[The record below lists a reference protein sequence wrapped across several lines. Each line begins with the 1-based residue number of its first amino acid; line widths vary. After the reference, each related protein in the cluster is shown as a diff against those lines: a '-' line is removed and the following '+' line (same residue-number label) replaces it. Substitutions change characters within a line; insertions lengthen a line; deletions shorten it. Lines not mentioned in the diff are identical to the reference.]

1 MAKVVALTGGVGA
14 GKTEASKVFASLGV
28 PVVDLDEIAHRLS
41 QPDSAPMQ
49 ALRAQFGADFFNA
62 EGLLDRAKLRE
73 WVFSQPEALNQL
85 NDIMHPA
92 IYQQALHDIQQ
103 HQSSPYVVLAIPLLV
118 ESTRYQPHID
128 HVLVIDCDEETQV
141 ERVMKRSGLS
151 QLQAEAIMNAQSS
164 REARL
169 ALSDTVI
176 LNTQTPAELQ
186 KNIIDFHHLYLKTC
200 I

>member
-14 GKTEASKVFASLGV
+14 GKTEASKSFESLGV
-28 PVVDLDEIAHRLS
+28 AVVDLDEIAHRLS
-41 QPDSAPMQ
+41 QPGSAPMQ
-49 ALRAQFGADFFNA
+49 GLRALFGADFFNA
-62 EGLLDRAKLRE
+62 EGMLDRAKLRE
-73 WVFSQPEALNQL
+73 LVFSQPEALNQL

-92 IYQQALHDIQQ
+92 IFQQALQDIQQ
-103 HQSSPYVVLAIPLLV
+103 HQSAPYLVLAIPLLV
-118 ESTRYQPHID
+118 ESERYKPYID

-151 QLQAEAIMNAQSS
+151 QAQAEAILSAQSS

-169 ALSDTVI
+169 AMADTVI

-200 I
+200 M

>member
-14 GKTEASKVFASLGV
+14 GKTEASKVFISLGV

-41 QPDSAPMQ
+41 QPNSATMQ
-49 ALRAQFGADFFNA
+49 ALRAHFGTDYFNA
-62 EGLLDRAKLRE
+62 EGMLDRAKLRE
-73 WVFSQPEALNQL
+73 LVFSQPEALNQL

-92 IYQQALHDIQQ
+92 IYQQALQEIQQ
-103 HQSSPYVVLAIPLLV
+103 HQSAPYVVLAIPLLV
-118 ESTRYQPHID
+118 EGERYMPHID

-141 ERVMKRSGLS
+141 ERVMMRSGLS
-151 QLQAEAIMNAQSS
+151 QPQAEAILAAQSS

-169 ALSDTVI
+169 TIADTVI

-186 KNIIDFHHLYLKTC
+186 KNIKDFHEAYLKTC
-200 I
+200 M